1 MKTCRR
7 CGNKIPDRARTCPYC
22 DLQQHAHPAVGPVA
36 LRPKDEVKTI
46 NLKKGFP
53 PVHEALQQMKYEI
66 DKARS
71 RGFRVVRLIHG
82 YGSTG
87 TGGKIKQAVREELAG
102 MQHRGD
108 VKRFVVGHDGNPG
121 VTRLEL

>member
-7 CGNKIPDRARTCPYC
+7 CGNKIPGRARKCPYC
-22 DLQQHAHPAVGPVA
+22 DLQQHSHPAVGSVA
-36 LRPKDEVKTI
+36 LRSKNEVKII
-46 NLKKGFP
+46 NLKKGLP
-53 PVHEALQQMKYEI
+53 RVYEALQKMKYEI
-66 DKARS
+66 SKARS
-71 RGFRVVRLIHG
+71 RGFRIVRLIHG

-108 VKRFVVGHDGNPG
+108 VKSFVVGDDGNPG
-121 VTRLEL
+121 VTRVEL

>member
-7 CGNKIPDRARTCPYC
+7 CGNKIPGRARKCPYC
-22 DLQQHAHPAVGPVA
+22 DLQQHAHPAVDSVT
-36 LRPKDEVKTI
+36 LRSKNEVQTI
-46 NLKKGFP
+46 NLKKGLP
-53 PVHEALQQMKYEI
+53 PVYEALQKMKHEI
-66 DKARS
+66 SKARS
-71 RGFRVVRLIHG
+71 RGFRIVRLIHG

-108 VKRFVVGHDGNPG
+108 VKSFVVGDDGNPG
-121 VTRLEL
+121 VTRVEL